1 MTEAF
6 PYHVLLYLQ
15 VLVDKVRPV
24 CAVCHDTSHVGGG
37 KDYIFRSFLVKEVL
51 YGNSVQQV
59 QFLVASAGQVGGA
72 LLYKFWLIS
81 PLKFLTNDLTACFEM
96 KFLHE
101 FHIVF
106 HHDSHQFLE

>member
-59 QFLVASAGQVGGA
+59 QFLVASAGQVGVALFFQVTPNSGA
-72 LLYKFWLIS
+72 
-81 PLKFLTNDLTACFEM
+81 
-96 KFLHE
+96 HE
-101 FHIVF
+101 SVVPWYINFG
-106 HHDSHQFLE
+106 